1 MRKILFLSLLLAAC
15 APPLN
20 ERLIPR
26 FAIDASGA
34 TVPLGTYF
42 DKVLGHTCSPR
53 NTPTGVRCVTEVNY
67 GPVWYTTPTCTGPAL
82 TDPHYFVDEYL
93 RAANRDD
100 GALYEACRAALS
112 LSGPASEPSSSGTN
126 TIRGAAPGPRLS
138 RCFDP
143 KKRGVP
149 SPASEN
155 SFETSRNTSASV
167 ETLGVWSPI
176 RAAP

>member
-20 ERLIPR
+20 ERLTPR

-42 DKVLGHTCSPR
+42 DKVLGRTCSPR
-53 NTPTGVRCVTEVNY
+53 DTPTGVRCVTEVNY
-67 GPVWYTTPTCTGPAL
+67 GPVWYTTPICTGPAL

-100 GALYEACRAALS
+100 GALYEACRTALS
-112 LSGPASEPSSSGTN
+112 LNGPWFKVLRPD
-126 TIRGAAPGPRLS
+126 
-138 RCFDP
+138 RC
-143 KKRGVP
+143 
-149 SPASEN
+149 
-155 SFETSRNTSASV
+155 ASV
-167 ETLGVWSPI
+167 EDAVNVTTHIQVCPVDLAQFPLLN
-176 RAAP
+176 P